1 MIEVTFNTTNYT
13 TLLQQIAASFKTSI
27 KDDQL
32 KVPLAFG
39 TGLLWSESLPCEI
52 SIFFADC
59 KLSKDIVIKRTEKAS
74 NVYSLQFN
82 EIYTES
88 KKQGVANEV
97 LLQSFV
103 SLIKVHELGEY
114 NLPANVRL
122 RTLRFYFS
130 LEQLNQLIDPAVMD
144 ALFNYELLQKLIDKK
159 TEIIDVVYKPI
170 LDELITAQFSQPL
183 RINFLQNRI
192 LLLLEKFMF
201 KQHKVQEMSLKKRMN
216 ANELERLIQVESLL
230 LKDFSVAPPTI
241 DKLAQIS
248 AMSATKLKNEFKTLF
263 GSPIYEYFQKN
274 RMAKAKSLLLE
285 GSHTSKEVGMMV
297 GYSNLSHFAAAF
309 KKEYSISPSD
319 LLAKNIKNN

>member
-1 MIEVTFNTTNYT
+1 MIEVAFNTTNYN
-13 TLLQQIAASFKTSI
+13 TLLQQIAAGFKTSI
-27 KDDQL
+27 KDNQL

-39 TGLLWSESLPCEI
+39 AGLLWAETLPCGI

-59 KLSKDIVIKRTEKAS
+59 KLSKDILIKRTEKIS

-82 EIYTES
+82 EVFTES
-88 KKQGVANEV
+88 KKLGIVNEV

-103 SLIKVHELGEY
+103 SLIKVPDAGEY
-114 NLPANVRL
+114 TLNANVRL
-122 RTLRFYFS
+122 RTLRFYFTI
-130 LEQLNQLIDPAVMD
+130 EQLKQLIDPLVID
-144 ALFNYELLQKLIDKK
+144 ALFNDELLEKLVEQK

-170 LDELITAQFSQPL
+170 LDELITAQFTQPL

-201 KQHKVQEMSLKKRMN
+201 KQHKVQEISLKKRMN
-216 ANELERLIQVESLL
+216 SNELERLIQVEALL

-241 DKLAQIS
+241 DKLAQFS

-285 GSHTSKEVGMMV
+285 GSYTSKEVGMMV

-309 KKEYSISPSD
+309 KKEYNILPSD